1 VQRHPTEL
9 TADDTSVFVCEKMP
23 RIGNVSMDGD
33 RAFDFVADGL
43 ASSLQV
49 LMTEHRLK
57 L

>member
-9 TADDTSVFVCEKMP
+9 TADNTSVFVCEKMP
-23 RIGNVSMDGD
+23 RIGSVSMDGD